1 MAAEKKKAYGNMRI
15 MAIEGKDIFRAD
27 TLTALKNGKLN
38 ADRFGGI
45 IDESLDTDKLCEV
58 YKTHEAEIGYPYLA
72 DKKYCRALV
81 NVSFD
86 YAVKEFEQ
94 YGRRF
99 VRYGYTVRETDMQD
113 HACVREVGGE
123 PTLIAIEIPYENDKS
138 YAPVENPLSD
148 ELLGKYFEYDAEK
161 KEYKRSKKDIPS
173 AVKCEEIR
181 EHLYTHGFD
190 IDGIHYVR
198 YKRSAGSSRDGR
210 CLFISEPLYQD
221 MMEWSACG
229 LSADNVSDQASWQAY
244 IALTLSS
251 IESAIRLP
259 KKAILIIPDKVSR
272 FTTKAVC
279 VKEDATEGLTAEEEE
294 TEIENVIWD
303 GEALLDVSEF
313 ESAGYGD
320 KGMMLLRNRFFKT
333 CAFNTN
339 LQKWFKDKGITTV
352 GELAGYTTARKVE
365 DIKLVITESSLKYL
379 KFMPKGMNLGEAF
392 KSWLDAVYEG
402 KTTSTFGVVKTDK
415 KPLHMFGNMAYT
427 NYQLINTIN
436 AAPEQIAR
444 FLRPT
449 LDYLGKIQSDPMF
462 LRYYAKVASYDQI
475 TDGLAP
481 MNVENYRHR
490 VIMDMM
496 ARTAEFERTDF
507 YKTYRD
513 ELCRSFKEKMKK
525 GKILIEGNYQTI
537 FGNPYEFLYATIH
550 KDYEPTESLLFEENE
565 AYTRRF
571 EDGEWLLCARSPHIT
586 MGNLYIVQNQSYEEI
601 DEYFNLTSAI
611 VCINAIGNNI
621 QQRLNGCDYDSD
633 TMLVTPNKF
642 LCDAVNEEYYHYGV
656 PVCKVEPSGKTDY
669 ENSPKGL
676 AKLDRVIA
684 NNLIGEIVNLSQF
697 LNSLY
702 WNEICYGRSM
712 DEVKWIYLDV
722 CKLAVLSGM
731 EIDKAKRMYAVDA
744 GKVLRILKK
753 PRDAYKKHNGG
764 KLPEFF
770 RFITEGE
777 APETDESVT
786 LNTPMSFLYDI
797 VEGYKSQVKKTKKI
811 PLMDLFELDATDCGA
826 NDTHK
831 KQNIIKIVSESEKA
845 IRVLMLKAQSADD
858 DNKAIFME
866 KAQEIFE
873 RCLSAVNKN
882 VVNDH
887 ILCLLLKELDKKKDS
902 AVSRC
907 RNLLFACLVYEDGK
921 RLLSKVKGARDYIYP
936 ELVFWNDDPGEAW
949 NLITENIL
957 GFLHVIIDNSQNT
970 EQLEEKF
977 YPK

>member
-1 MAAEKKKAYGNMRI
+1 MAEKKKYEFLRI
-15 MAIEGKDIFRAD
+15 IALDGSTIYRSKG
-27 TLTALKNGKLN
+27 LTALKDGKTTAN
-38 ADRFGGI
+38 AFSGVLD
-45 IDESLDTDKLCEV
+45 DSLETIKLREI
-58 YKTHEAEIGYPYLA
+58 YAKHEAEIGYPYLE
-72 DKKYCRALV
+72 DKAFCRAIV
-81 NVSFD
+81 SVSFD
-86 YAVKEFEQ
+86 YAIKQ
-94 YGRRF
+94 YEKQGRRY
-99 VRYGYTVRETDMQD
+99 VLYGQTVTDEDMTD
-113 HACVREVGGE
+113 HVCIRTLDGK
-123 PTLIAIEIPYENDKS
+123 PTLVAIETPLNQDRH
-138 YAPVENPLSD
+138 YASVEHPISA
-148 ELLGKYFEYDAEK
+148 ELLGKYFVYDAEK
-161 KEYKRSKKDIPS
+161 REYKRSDKEMPSVVKK
-173 AVKCEEIR
+173 EHIR
-181 EHLYTHGFD
+181 EHLYLHGFD

-210 CLFISEPLYQD
+210 CLFIAEPLYQD
-221 MMEWSACG
+221 MMDWSACG
-229 LSADNVSDQASWQAY
+229 LSADSVSDQASWQAY

-251 IESAIRLP
+251 IESTIRLP
-259 KKAILIIPDKVSR
+259 KKAILIIPDKVSK
-272 FTTKAVC
+272 FKTTAVC
-279 VKEDATEGLTAEEEE
+279 VKEDKALGLTATEEE

-313 ESAGYGD
+313 ERAGYAD

-352 GELAGYTTARKVE
+352 GQLAGYTTARKVE
-365 DIKLVITESSLKYL
+365 DIKLVTTESSLKYL
-379 KFMPKGMNLGEAF
+379 KFMPKGQSLKLSLEA
-392 KSWLDAVYEG
+392 WLDAVYEG

-481 MNVENYRHR
+481 MSVENYRHR

-513 ELCRSFKEKMKK
+513 ELCRSFKERMKR
-525 GKILIEGNYQTI
+525 GKILVEGNYQTI

-565 AYTRRF
+565 AYTKRF
-571 EDGEWLLCARSPHIT
+571 EDGEWLLCARSPHVT
-586 MGNLYIVQNQSYEEI
+586 MGNLYIVQNQCYEEI

-611 VCINAIGNNI
+611 VCVNAIGNNI

-633 TMLVTPNKF
+633 TMLVTPNKL
-642 LCDAVNEEYYHYGV
+642 LCDPANEEYYHYGV
-656 PVCKVEPSGKTDY
+656 PVCKIDPIGKTDY
-669 ENSPKGL
+669 ENSPRGL
-676 AKLDRVIA
+676 AKLDVAIS
-684 NNLIGEIVNLSQF
+684 NNLIGDIVNLSQF

-702 WNEICYGRSM
+702 WNEIAYGRSM

-731 EIDKAKRMYAVDA
+731 EIDKAKRMYAVNA

-797 VEGYKSQVKKTKKI
+797 VEGYKSKVKKTRNI
-811 PLMDLFELDATDCGA
+811 PLMDLFELDASDSGA

-831 KQNIIKIVSESEKA
+831 KQNIIKIVSEAEKA
-845 IRVLMLKAQSADD
+845 IRVLMLKVQNAEDD
-858 DNKAIFME
+858 DKAIFME

-873 RCLSAVNKN
+873 RCLSAVSKN

-907 RNLLFACLVYEDGK
+907 RHLLFTSLLYEDGR
-921 RLLSKVKGARDYIYP
+921 RLLSKVKGVRDYIYP

-957 GFLHVIIDNSQNT
+957 GYLHVIIDNSQNT
-970 EQLEEKF
+970 EQLKEKF
-977 YPK
+977 YSK

>member
-15 MAIEGKDIFRAD
+15 IAIEGKDIFRTD

-38 ADRFGGI
+38 PDRFGGVL
-45 IDESLDTDKLCEV
+45 DESLDTDKLCEV
-58 YKTHEAEIGYPYLA
+58 YKAHEAEMGYPYLA
-72 DKKYCRALV
+72 DKKYCRAIV
-81 NVSFD
+81 SVSFD
-86 YAVKEFEQ
+86 LAVKEYEQ
-94 YGRRF
+94 YGCRF
-99 VRYGYTVRETDMQD
+99 VRYGYTVIDADMQD
-113 HACVREVGGE
+113 HACVQEVNGE
-123 PTLIAIEIPYENDKS
+123 PMLVAIEVPYEKDKS
-138 YAPVENPLSD
+138 YAPVEKPLSA

-173 AVKCEEIR
+173 AVKCEAIR

-198 YKRSAGSSRDGR
+198 YKRSAGSSRAGR
-210 CLFISEPLYQD
+210 CLFIAELLYQD
-221 MMEWSACG
+221 MMDWSACG
-229 LSADNVSDQASWQAY
+229 LCADSVSDQASWQAY

-303 GEALLDVSEF
+303 GEALLDVSVF
-313 ESAGYGD
+313 EENDYED

-339 LQKWFKDKGITTV
+339 LQKWFADNGIT
-352 GELAGYTTARKVE
+352 EIRQLAGYTTARKVE

-379 KFMPKGMNLGEAF
+379 KFMPKDMKLGEAF

-402 KTTSTFGVVKTDK
+402 KATSTFGVVKTDK

-436 AAPEQIAR
+436 AAPEQIAK
-444 FLRPT
+444 FVAPT

-525 GKILIEGNYQTI
+525 GKILVEGNYQTI

-550 KDYEPTESLLFEENE
+550 KNYEPTVSLLFEENE

-571 EDGEWLLCARSPHIT
+571 EDGVWMLCARSPHIT
-586 MGNLYIVQNQSYEEI
+586 MGNLYIVQNQSYAEI

-611 VCINAIGNNI
+611 VCVNAIGNNI

-633 TMLVTPNKF
+633 TMLVTPNPY
-642 LCDAVNEEYYHYGV
+642 LCNAANEEYYHYGV

-702 WNEICYGRSM
+702 WNELCYGRSM
-712 DEVKWIYLDV
+712 DEVKWIYLDA

-902 AVSRC
+902 KVSRF
-907 RNLLFACLVYEDGK
+907 RHLLFACLVYEDGK
-921 RLLSKVKGARDYIYP
+921 RLLSKVKGSRDYIYP

-977 YPK
+977 YQK

>member
-15 MAIEGKDIFRAD
+15 IAIEGKDIFRTDA
-27 TLTALKNGKLN
+27 LTAQKNGKLN
-38 ADRFGGI
+38 PDRFGGVL
-45 IDESLDTDKLCEV
+45 DESLDTDKLCEV
-58 YKTHEAEIGYPYLA
+58 YKAHEAEMGYPYLA
-72 DKKYCRALV
+72 DKKYCRAIV
-81 NVSFD
+81 SVSFD
-86 YAVKEFEQ
+86 LAVKQYEQ

-99 VRYGYTVRETDMQD
+99 VRYGYAVTDADMQD
-113 HACVREVGGE
+113 HACVREVNGE
-123 PTLIAIEIPYENDKS
+123 PILVAIEIPYEKDRS
-138 YAPVENPLSD
+138 YAPVENPLSA

-161 KEYKRSKKDIPS
+161 KEYKRSKKDIPP

-181 EHLYTHGFD
+181 EYLYTHGFN

-210 CLFISEPLYQD
+210 CLFIAEPLYQD
-221 MMEWSACG
+221 MMDWSACG
-229 LSADNVSDQASWQAY
+229 LSADSVSDQASWQAY

-251 IESAIRLP
+251 IESTIRLP
-259 KKAILIIPDKVSR
+259 KKAILIIPDKVSK
-272 FTTKAVC
+272 FKTNAVC
-279 VKEDATEGLTAEEEE
+279 VKEDAEQGLVATEEE

-303 GEALLDVSEF
+303 GEALLDVSVF
-313 ESAGYGD
+313 EENDYED

-339 LQKWFKDKGITTV
+339 LQKWFADNGIT
-352 GELAGYTTARKVE
+352 EIRQLAGYTTARKVE

-379 KFMPKGMNLGEAF
+379 KFMPKDMSLGEAF

-427 NYQLINTIN
+427 NYQLINTVN

-444 FLRPT
+444 FVAPT
-449 LDYLGKIQSDPMF
+449 LNYLGKIQSDPMF

-525 GKILIEGNYQTI
+525 GKILVEGNYQTI
-537 FGNPYEFLYATIH
+537 FGNPFEFLYATIH
-550 KDYEPTESLLFEENE
+550 KNYEPTESLLFEENE

-571 EDGEWLLCARSPHIT
+571 EDGVWMLCARSPHIT
-586 MGNLYIVQNQSYEEI
+586 MGNLYIVQNQSYAEI

-611 VCINAIGNNI
+611 VCVNAIGNNI

-633 TMLVTPNKF
+633 TMLVTPNPY
-642 LCDAVNEEYYHYGV
+642 LCNAANEEYYHYGV

-797 VEGYKSQVKKTKKI
+797 VEGYKSRVKKTKNV
-811 PLMDLFELDATDCGA
+811 LLTDLFEFDASDSGA

-831 KQNIIKIVSESEKA
+831 KQNIIKIVSEAEKD
-845 IRVLMLKAQSADD
+845 IRVLTLKAQRADD
-858 DNKAIFME
+858 GDREIFME

-873 RCLSAVNKN
+873 RSLSAVSKN

-887 ILCLLLKELDKKKDS
+887 VLCLLLKELDKKKDS
-902 AVSRC
+902 KVSRF
-907 RNLLFACLVYEDGK
+907 RHLLFACLVYEDGK

-970 EQLEEKF
+970 EQLEEK
-977 YPK
+977 YYQK

>member
-15 MAIEGKDIFRAD
+15 IAIEGKDIFRTDA
-27 TLTALKNGKLN
+27 LTAQKNGKLN
-38 ADRFGGI
+38 ADRFGGVL
-45 IDESLDTDKLCEV
+45 DESLDTDKLCKV
-58 YKTHEAEIGYPYLA
+58 YKAHEAEIGYPYLA
-72 DKKYCRALV
+72 DKKYCRAIV
-81 NVSFD
+81 SVSFD
-86 YAVKEFEQ
+86 LAVKQYEQ

-99 VRYGYTVRETDMQD
+99 VHYGYTVTDTDMQD
-113 HACVREVGGE
+113 HICVREVNGE
-123 PTLIAIEIPYENDKS
+123 PMLVAIEIPYEKDKS
-138 YAPVENPLSD
+138 YAPVENPLSA

-198 YKRSAGSSRDGR
+198 YKRSAGSSRAGR
-210 CLFISEPLYQD
+210 CLFIAEPLYRD
-221 MMEWSACG
+221 MMDWSACG
-229 LSADNVSDQASWQAY
+229 LCADSVSDQASWQAY

-259 KKAILIIPDKVSR
+259 KKAILIIPDKVSK
-272 FTTKAVC
+272 FKTTAVC
-279 VKEDATEGLTAEEEE
+279 VKEDKALGLTATEEE

-303 GEALLDVSEF
+303 GEALLDVSVF
-313 ESAGYGD
+313 EENDYED

-339 LQKWFKDKGITTV
+339 LQKWFADNGIT
-352 GELAGYTTARKVE
+352 EIRQLAGYTTARKVE

-379 KFMPKGMNLGEAF
+379 KFMPKDMSLGDAF

-436 AAPEQIAR
+436 AAPEQIAK
-444 FLRPT
+444 FVAPT
-449 LDYLGKIQSDPMF
+449 LDYLGKIQSDSMF

-475 TDGLAP
+475 TDGLAL

-525 GKILIEGNYQTI
+525 GKILVEGNYQTI

-550 KDYEPTESLLFEENE
+550 KNYEPTESLLFEENE

-571 EDGEWLLCARSPHIT
+571 EDGVWMLCARSPHIT

-611 VCINAIGNNI
+611 VCVNAIGNNI

-633 TMLVTPNKF
+633 TMLVTPNPY
-642 LCDAVNEEYYHYGV
+642 LCNAANEEYYHYGV

-702 WNEICYGRSM
+702 WNELCYGRSM
-712 DEVKWIYLDV
+712 DEVKWIYLDA

-753 PRDAYKKHNGG
+753 PRDAYKKNNGG

-797 VEGYKSQVKKTKKI
+797 VEGYKSQVKKTKNV
-811 PLMDLFELDATDCGA
+811 LLTDLFELDAMDCGA

-831 KQNIIKIVSESEKA
+831 KQNIIKIVSEAEKD
-845 IRVLMLKAQSADD
+845 IRVLTLKAQQADD
-858 DNKAIFME
+858 GDREIFME

-873 RCLSAVNKN
+873 RSLSAVSKN
-882 VVNDH
+882 IVNDH
-887 ILCLLLKELDKKKDS
+887 VLCLLLKELDKKKDS
-902 AVSRC
+902 KVSRF
-907 RNLLFACLVYEDGK
+907 RHLLFACLVYEDGK
-921 RLLSKVKGARDYIYP
+921 RLLSKVKGSGDYIYP

-977 YPK
+977 YQK

>member
-15 MAIEGKDIFRAD
+15 MAIEGKDLFRAEAI
-27 TLTALKNGKLN
+27 TALKNGKLN
-38 ADRFGGI
+38 PDRFGGI
-45 IDESLDTDKLCEV
+45 MDESLDTDKLCEV
-58 YKTHEAEIGYPYLA
+58 YKAHEAEIGYPYLA

-81 NVSFD
+81 SVSFD
-86 YAVKEFEQ
+86 LAVKQYEQ

-99 VRYGYTVRETDMQD
+99 VRYGYTVTDADMQD
-113 HACVREVGGE
+113 HACVREVDGTPILVALE
-123 PTLIAIEIPYENDKS
+123 VPYEKDRS
-138 YAPVENPLSD
+138 YAPVENPLSA

-161 KEYKRSKKDIPS
+161 KAYQRSKKDIPS
-173 AVKCEEIR
+173 AVKCDAIR

-198 YKRSAGSSRDGR
+198 YKRSAGSSRAGR
-210 CLFISEPLYQD
+210 CLFIAEQLYAE
-221 MMEWSACG
+221 MMKWSACG
-229 LSADNVSDQASWQAY
+229 LCADTVSDQASWQAY

-251 IESAIRLP
+251 IESTIRLP

-272 FTTKAVC
+272 FKTKAVC
-279 VKEDATEGLTAEEEE
+279 VKEDTTVGLTAEEEE

-313 ESAGYGD
+313 ESAGYSD

-339 LQKWFKDKGITTV
+339 LQKWFADKGITTV
-352 GELAGYTTARKVE
+352 GQLAGYTTARKVE

-379 KFMPKGMNLGEAF
+379 KFMPKDMKLGDAF
-392 KSWLDAVYEG
+392 RLWLDNLYEG

-415 KPLHMFGNMAYT
+415 KPLHMFGHMAYT

-436 AAPEQIAR
+436 AAPEQIAK
-444 FLRPT
+444 FVAPT

-462 LRYYAKVASYDQI
+462 LRYYAKTASYDHI
-475 TDGLAP
+475 TEGLQP
-481 MNVENYRHR
+481 MDVENYRHR

-496 ARTAEFERTDF
+496 ARTDDFQRTDF

-513 ELCRSFKEKMKK
+513 ELCRSFKERIKN
-525 GKILIEGNYQTI
+525 GRILVEGNYQTI
-537 FGNPYEFLYATIH
+537 FGNPFEFLYATVH
-550 KDYEPTESLLFEENE
+550 KNYEPTESLLFEENE
-565 AYTRRF
+565 AYTSRF
-571 EDGEWLLCARSPHIT
+571 EDGEWMLCARSPHIT

-601 DEYFNLTSAI
+601 DEYFNLTTAI

-642 LCDAVNEEYYHYGV
+642 LCDAANEEYYHYGV
-656 PVCKVEPSGKTDY
+656 PVCKVDPVGKTDY

-676 AKLDRVIA
+676 AKLDALIS
-684 NNLIGEIVNLSQF
+684 NNLIGDIVNLSQF

-744 GKVLRILKK
+744 GKALRILKK
-753 PRDAYKKHNGG
+753 PRDAYKKHNDG
-764 KLPEFF
+764 KLPDFF

-777 APETDESVT
+777 APETDSEVK
-786 LNTPMSFLYDI
+786 LNTPMSLLYDI
-797 VEGYKSQVKKTKKI
+797 VEGYKSQVKKTRNV
-811 PLMDLFELDATDCGA
+811 PLSDLFELDAKDSGA

-831 KQNIIKIVSESEKA
+831 KQNIIKIVSEAEKE
-845 IRVLMLKAQSADD
+845 IRVLRLKAERADEGERS
-858 DNKAIFME
+858 IYLE
-866 KAQEIFE
+866 KAEEIFE
-873 RCLSAVNKN
+873 RCLFAVSKN
-882 VVNDH
+882 IANEH
-887 ILCLLLKELDKKKDS
+887 ILCMLLKELDKKKDS
-902 AVSRC
+902 TVSRC
-907 RNLLFACLVYEDGK
+907 RHLLFACLLYEEK
-921 RLLSKVKGARDYIYP
+921 RRLLNKVKGAHDFIYP

-957 GFLHVIIDNSQNT
+957 GYLHMIIDNSQNT

-977 YPK
+977 YQK

>member
-1 MAAEKKKAYGNMRI
+1 MAAEKKKSYGNMRI
-15 MAIEGKDIFRAD
+15 MAIEGKDIFRTD

-38 ADRFGGI
+38 ADRFGGVL
-45 IDESLDTDKLCEV
+45 DESLDTDKLCEV
-58 YKTHEAEIGYPYLA
+58 YKAHEAEMGYPYLA
-72 DKKYCRALV
+72 DKKYCRAIV
-81 NVSFD
+81 SVSFD
-86 YAVKEFEQ
+86 LAVKEYEQ

-99 VRYGYTVRETDMQD
+99 VRYGYTVTDADMQD
-113 HACVREVGGE
+113 HICVREVDGE
-123 PTLIAIEIPYENDKS
+123 PMLVAIEIPYEKDKG
-138 YAPVENPLSD
+138 YAPVENPLSA

-198 YKRSAGSSRDGR
+198 YKRSAGSSRAGR
-210 CLFISEPLYQD
+210 CLFITEPLYQD
-221 MMEWSACG
+221 MMDWSACG
-229 LSADNVSDQASWQAY
+229 LCADSVSDQASWQAY

-251 IESAIRLP
+251 IESTIRLP
-259 KKAILIIPDKVSR
+259 KKAILIIPDKVSK
-272 FTTKAVC
+272 FKTNAVC
-279 VKEDATEGLTAEEEE
+279 VKEDAEQGLVATEEE

-339 LQKWFKDKGITTV
+339 LQKWFADNGIT
-352 GELAGYTTARKVE
+352 EIRQLAGYTTARKVE

-379 KFMPKGMNLGEAF
+379 KFMPKGMSLGEAF

-436 AAPEQIAR
+436 AAPEQIAK
-444 FLRPT
+444 FVAPT

-525 GKILIEGNYQTI
+525 GKILVEGNYQTI

-550 KDYEPTESLLFEENE
+550 KNYEPTESLLFEENE

-571 EDGEWLLCARSPHIT
+571 EDGVWMLCARSPHIT
-586 MGNLYIVQNQSYEEI
+586 MGNLYIVQNQSYAEI

-611 VCINAIGNNI
+611 ACVNAIGNNI

-633 TMLVTPNKF
+633 TMLVTPNPY
-642 LCDAVNEEYYHYGV
+642 LCNAANEEYYHYGV

-702 WNEICYGRSM
+702 WNELCYGRSM
-712 DEVKWIYLDV
+712 DEVKWIYLDA

-731 EIDKAKRMYAVDA
+731 EIDKAKRMYSVDA

-786 LNTPMSFLYDI
+786 LNAPMSFLYDI

-811 PLMDLFELDATDCGA
+811 PLMDLFELDAKDSGA

-831 KQNIIKIVSESEKA
+831 KQNIIKIVSEAEKA
-845 IRVLMLKAQSADD
+845 IRVLMLKAQSAEDD
-858 DNKAIFME
+858 DKAIFME

-873 RCLSAVNKN
+873 RCLSAVSKN

-907 RNLLFACLVYEDGK
+907 RHLLFASLLYEDGR

-949 NLITENIL
+949 NFITENIL

>member
-1 MAAEKKKAYGNMRI
+1 MAAEKKKKYDNMRI
-15 MAIEGKDIFRAD
+15 MAIEGKDLYRAEA
-27 TLTALKNGKLN
+27 LTALKNGKLTPE
-38 ADRFGGI
+38 AFDGI

-58 YKTHEAEIGYPYLA
+58 YKAHEAEMGYPYLA
-72 DKKYCRALV
+72 DKKYCSAIV
-81 NVSFD
+81 SVSFD
-86 YAVKEFEQ
+86 YAVKLFEQ

-99 VRYGYTVRETDMQD
+99 VRYGYTVTDADMVD
-113 HACVREVGGE
+113 HACVREVDGTE
-123 PTLIAIEIPYENDKS
+123 MLVAIEIPYENDKT
-138 YAPVENPLSD
+138 YAPVESPLYT
-148 ELLGKYFEYDAEK
+148 ELIGKYFDYDAEK
-161 KEYKRSKKDIPS
+161 KEYKRSKRDIPS

-181 EHLYTHGFD
+181 EQLYSGGFD

-210 CLFISEPLYQD
+210 CLFIAEPLYQD
-221 MMEWSACG
+221 MMDWSSCG
-229 LSADNVSDQASWQAY
+229 LSADSVSDQASWQAY

-259 KKAILIIPDKVSR
+259 KKSILIIPDKVSK
-272 FTTKAVC
+272 FKTTAVC
-279 VKEDATEGLTAEEEE
+279 VKEDATVGLTAEEEE

-313 ESAGYGD
+313 ERAGYAD

-339 LQKWFKDKGITTV
+339 LQKWFKDNGITTV
-352 GELAGYTTARKVE
+352 GQLAGYTTARKVE

-379 KFMPKGMNLGEAF
+379 KFMPKDMSLGEAF

-415 KPLHMFGNMAYT
+415 KPLHMFGNMVYT
-427 NYQLINTIN
+427 NYQLINTVN

-444 FLRPT
+444 FVAPT

-462 LRYYAKVASYDQI
+462 LRYYAKVVSYDHI
-475 TDGLAP
+475 TGGLAP
-481 MNVENYRHR
+481 LNVENYRHR

-496 ARTAEFERTDF
+496 ARTEDFQRTDF
-507 YKTYRD
+507 YKSYRD
-513 ELCRSFKEKMKK
+513 ELCRSFKERMKK
-525 GKILIEGNYQTI
+525 GRILVEGNYQTI
-537 FGNPYEFLYATIH
+537 FGNPYEFLYATVH

-565 AYTRRF
+565 AYTNRF
-571 EDGEWLLCARSPHIT
+571 DDGEWLLCARSPHIT
-586 MGNLYIVQNQSYEEI
+586 MGNLYIVQNQGYEEI

-611 VCINAIGNNI
+611 VCVNAIGSNI

-633 TMLVTPNKF
+633 TMLVTPNKL
-642 LCDAVNEEYYHYGV
+642 LCDPANEEYYHYGV
-656 PVCKVEPSGKTDY
+656 PVCKVALSGKTDY
-669 ENSPKGL
+669 ENSPRGL

-702 WNEICYGRSM
+702 WNEIAYGRTM

-753 PRDAYKKHNGG
+753 PRDAYKKNNGG

-777 APETDESVT
+777 APETDGSVT

-797 VEGYKSQVKKTKKI
+797 VEGYKSKVRKTKNV
-811 PLMDLFELDATDCGA
+811 PLTDLFELDAKDSGA

-831 KQNIIKIVSESEKA
+831 KQNIIKIVSEAEKA
-845 IRVLMLKAQSADD
+845 IRTLMMKAK
-858 DNKAIFME
+858 KAEDGDRAIYVE

-873 RCLSAVNKN
+873 RTLSAVSKN
-882 VVNDH
+882 IVNDH

-902 AVSRC
+902 SVSRF
-907 RNLLFACLVYEDGK
+907 RHLLFACLVYEDGR
-921 RLLSKVKGARDYIYP
+921 RLLSKVKGVRDYIYS
-936 ELVFWNDDPGEAW
+936 ELVLWNDDPDEAW

-957 GFLHVIIDNSQNT
+957 GYLHVIIDNSQNT
-970 EQLEEKF
+970 EQLKEKF
-977 YPK
+977 YSK

>member
-1 MAAEKKKAYGNMRI
+1 MTAEKKKYEIMRI
-15 MAIEGKDIFRAD
+15 IALDGSTIYRSQK
-27 TLTALKNGKLN
+27 LTALKDGKTNPHAFSGVL
-38 ADRFGGI
+38 D
-45 IDESLDTDKLCEV
+45 DSLETIKLREI
-58 YKTHEAEIGYPYLA
+58 YAKHEAEIGYPYLE
-72 DKKYCRALV
+72 DKAFCRAIV
-81 NVSFD
+81 SVSFD
-86 YAVKEFEQ
+86 YAIKQ
-94 YGRRF
+94 YEKQGRRY
-99 VRYGYTVRETDMQD
+99 VLYGQTVTDEDMTD
-113 HACVREVGGE
+113 HVCIRTLDGK
-123 PTLIAIEIPYENDKS
+123 PTLVAIETPLNQDRH
-138 YAPVENPLSD
+138 YASVEHPISA
-148 ELLGKYFEYDAEK
+148 ELLGKYFVYDAEK
-161 KEYKRSKKDIPS
+161 REYKRSDKEMPSIVKKE
-173 AVKCEEIR
+173 KIR

-190 IDGIHYVR
+190 IDDIHYVR

-210 CLFISEPLYQD
+210 CLFIADPLYQD
-221 MMEWSACG
+221 MMTWSSCG
-229 LSADNVSDQASWQAY
+229 LSADTVSDQASWQAY

-352 GELAGYTTARKVE
+352 GQLAGYTTARKVE

-444 FLRPT
+444 FLQPT

-481 MNVENYRHR
+481 MSVENYRHR

-525 GKILIEGNYQTI
+525 GKVLIEGNYQTI

-611 VCINAIGNNI
+611 VCVNAIGNNI

-669 ENSPKGL
+669 ENSPQGL

-744 GKVLRILKK
+744 GKVLRILKN

-797 VEGYKSQVKKTKKI
+797 VEGYKSQVKKTRNI
-811 PLMDLFELDATDCGA
+811 PLSDLFELDAKDSGA

-831 KQNIIKIVSESEKA
+831 KQNIIKIVSEAERS
-845 IRVLMLKAQSADD
+845 IRIQMLKAQRADERD
-858 DNKAIFME
+858 RSIYLE
-866 KAQEIFE
+866 KAEEIFE
-873 RCLSAVNKN
+873 RCLSAVSKN
-882 VVNDH
+882 IANEH
-887 ILCLLLKELDKKKDS
+887 ILCMLLKELDKKKDS
-902 AVSRC
+902 TVSRC
-907 RNLLFACLVYEDGK
+907 RHLLFACLLYEEK
-921 RLLSKVKGARDYIYP
+921 RRLLNKVKGAHDFIYP
-936 ELVFWNDDPGEAW
+936 ELVFWNEDPGEAW

-957 GFLHVIIDNSQNT
+957 GYLHVVIDNSQDT

>member
-1 MAAEKKKAYGNMRI
+1 
-15 MAIEGKDIFRAD
+15 
-27 TLTALKNGKLN
+27 
-38 ADRFGGI
+38 
-45 IDESLDTDKLCEV
+45 
-58 YKTHEAEIGYPYLA
+58 
-72 DKKYCRALV
+72 
-81 NVSFD
+81 
-86 YAVKEFEQ
+86 
-94 YGRRF
+94 
-99 VRYGYTVRETDMQD
+99 
-113 HACVREVGGE
+113 
-123 PTLIAIEIPYENDKS
+123 
-138 YAPVENPLSD
+138 
-148 ELLGKYFEYDAEK
+148 
-161 KEYKRSKKDIPS
+161 
-173 AVKCEEIR
+173 
-181 EHLYTHGFD
+181 
-190 IDGIHYVR
+190 
-198 YKRSAGSSRDGR
+198 
-210 CLFISEPLYQD
+210 
-221 MMEWSACG
+221 
-229 LSADNVSDQASWQAY
+229 
-244 IALTLSS
+244 
-251 IESAIRLP
+251 
-259 KKAILIIPDKVSR
+259 
-272 FTTKAVC
+272 
-279 VKEDATEGLTAEEEE
+279 
-294 TEIENVIWD
+294 
-303 GEALLDVSEF
+303 
-313 ESAGYGD
+313 
-320 KGMMLLRNRFFKT
+320 
-333 CAFNTN
+333 
-339 LQKWFKDKGITTV
+339 
-352 GELAGYTTARKVE
+352 
-365 DIKLVITESSLKYL
+365 
-379 KFMPKGMNLGEAF
+379 
-392 KSWLDAVYEG
+392 
-402 KTTSTFGVVKTDK
+402 
-415 KPLHMFGNMAYT
+415 
-427 NYQLINTIN
+427 
-436 AAPEQIAR
+436 
-444 FLRPT
+444 
-449 LDYLGKIQSDPMF
+449 MF

-525 GKILIEGNYQTI
+525 GKILVEGNYQTI

-550 KDYEPTESLLFEENE
+550 KNYEPTESLLFEENE

-571 EDGEWLLCARSPHIT
+571 EDGVWMLCARSPHIT
-586 MGNLYIVQNQSYEEI
+586 MGNLYIVQNQSYAEI

-611 VCINAIGNNI
+611 VCVNAIGNNI

-633 TMLVTPNKF
+633 TMLVTPNPY
-642 LCDAVNEEYYHYGV
+642 LCNAANEEYYHYGV

-702 WNEICYGRSM
+702 WNELCYGRSM
-712 DEVKWIYLDV
+712 DEVKWIYLDA

-744 GKVLRILKK
+744 GKVLRVLKK

-797 VEGYKSQVKKTKKI
+797 VEGYKSRVKKTKNV
-811 PLMDLFELDATDCGA
+811 LLTDLFELDASDSGA

-831 KQNIIKIVSESEKA
+831 KQNIIKIVSEAEKD
-845 IRVLMLKAQSADD
+845 IRVLTLKAQRADD
-858 DNKAIFME
+858 GDREIFME

-873 RCLSAVNKN
+873 RSLSAVSKN

-887 ILCLLLKELDKKKDS
+887 VLCLLLKELDKKKDS
-902 AVSRC
+902 KVSRF
-907 RNLLFACLVYEDGK
+907 RHLLFACLVYEDGK

-977 YPK
+977 YQK

>member
-1 MAAEKKKAYGNMRI
+1 MGAEKKKVYGNMRI
-15 MAIEGKDIFRAD
+15 MAIEGKDLFRAD

-38 ADRFGGI
+38 PDRFVGI

-58 YKTHEAEIGYPYLA
+58 YKAHEAEMGYSYLE
-72 DKKYCRALV
+72 DKKYCRAIV
-81 NVSFD
+81 SVSFD
-86 YAVKEFEQ
+86 LAVKLFEQ

-99 VRYGYTVRETDMQD
+99 VRYGYTVTDADMQD
-113 HACVREVGGE
+113 HVCVREVNGE
-123 PTLIAIEIPYENDKS
+123 PMLVAIEIPYENDKS
-138 YAPVENPLSD
+138 YAPVDNPLSA

-181 EHLYTHGFD
+181 EQLYTHGFD

-210 CLFISEPLYQD
+210 CLFIAEPLYQD
-221 MMEWSACG
+221 MMDWSACG
-229 LSADNVSDQASWQAY
+229 LCADNVSDQASWQAY

-251 IESAIRLP
+251 IESTIRLP

-294 TEIENVIWD
+294 TKIENVIWD

-313 ESAGYGD
+313 ERAGYKD

-339 LQKWFKDKGITTV
+339 LQKWFKDKGVTTV
-352 GELAGYTTARKVE
+352 GQLAGYTTARSVT

-379 KFMPKGMNLGEAF
+379 KFMPKDMKLGEAF

-427 NYQLINTIN
+427 NYQLINTVN
-436 AAPEQIAR
+436 AAPEQIAK
-444 FLRPT
+444 FVAPT
-449 LDYLGKIQSDPMF
+449 LDYLGKIQADPMY
-462 LRYYAKVASYDQI
+462 LRYFAKTATFEPDGEYKPI
-475 TDGLAP
+475 T
-481 MNVENYRHR
+481 VETYRSQ
-490 VIMDMM
+490 VIVDMM
-496 ARTAEFERTDF
+496 ARTADFERTDF

-525 GKILIEGNYQTI
+525 GKILVEGNYQTI

-550 KDYEPTESLLFEENE
+550 KDYEPTKSLLFEENE

-571 EDGEWLLCARSPHIT
+571 EDGVWMLCARSPHIT
-586 MGNLYIVQNQSYEEI
+586 MGNLYIVQNQSYAEI

-611 VCINAIGNNI
+611 VCVNAIGNNI

-633 TMLVTPNKF
+633 TMLVTPNPY
-642 LCDAVNEEYYHYGV
+642 LCNAANEEYYHYGV

-702 WNEICYGRSM
+702 WNELCYGRSM
-712 DEVKWIYLDV
+712 DEVKWIYLDA

-753 PRDAYKKHNGG
+753 PRDAYKKNNGG

-797 VEGYKSQVKKTKKI
+797 VEGYKSQVKKTKNV
-811 PLMDLFELDATDCGA
+811 LLTDLFELDASDSGA

-831 KQNIIKIVSESEKA
+831 KQNIIKIVSEAEKD
-845 IRVLMLKAQSADD
+845 IRVLTLKAQRADD
-858 DNKAIFME
+858 GDREIFME

-873 RCLSAVNKN
+873 RSLSSVSKN

-887 ILCLLLKELDKKKDS
+887 VLCLLLKELDKKKDS
-902 AVSRC
+902 KVSRF
-907 RNLLFACLVYEDGK
+907 RHLLFACLVYEDGK

-977 YPK
+977 YQK